1 MNRRS
6 LFIPGVFV
14 LLGGLLLP
22 QSAGS
27 QDLRIAYIRSA
38 DIMSQYREVR
48 AATEILNRDVQAWNE
63 EAQSRRREL
72 DLLEAELSAQAPMLS
87 DAIRREKETDYQKK
101 LNEYDQYVQS
111 IWGPGGL
118 VAQRNEELLSE
129 IVERIQAV
137 ARRLAADEDYDF
149 ILDASDGNIIYA
161 DREFDL
167 TDKVITELN
176 QTE

>member
-1 MNRRS
+1 MNRCS
-6 LFIPGVFV
+6 QYLLGVVV
-14 LLGGLLLP
+14 LLGGLFLP

-27 QDLRIAYIRSA
+27 QDLKIAYIRSA
-38 DIMSQYREVR
+38 DIMSRYQEVR
-48 AATEILNRDVQAWNE
+48 AATETLNRDVQAWNE

-87 DAIRREKETDYQKK
+87 DQVRREKEQDYQRK

-111 IWGPGGL
+111 VWGPGGL

-137 ARRLAADEDYDF
+137 ARRLAAEEEYDF

-161 DREFDL
+161 DREYDL
-167 TDKVITELN
+167 TDKVIEELN